1 MNYLDKTPKNPFE
14 EKCDYWEFQHW
25 PTSLANLLRR
35 ENDSLRKIGIGPMI
49 FLGSLTKLHMAY
61 PSLCNLAPFF
71 GQVDQGG
78 EKSNQV
84 PLGKKEVGPY
94 FSQGAWQHFLGK
106 NIDGSCNA

>member
-1 MNYLDKTPKNPFE
+1 
-14 EKCDYWEFQHW
+14 
-25 PTSLANLLRR
+25 
-35 ENDSLRKIGIGPMI
+35 
-49 FLGSLTKLHMAY
+49 MAY